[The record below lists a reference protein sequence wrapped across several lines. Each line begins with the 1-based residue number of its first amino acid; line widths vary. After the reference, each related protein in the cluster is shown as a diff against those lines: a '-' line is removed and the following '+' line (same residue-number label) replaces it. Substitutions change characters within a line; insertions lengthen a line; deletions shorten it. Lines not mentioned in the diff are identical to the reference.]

1 MADQPSNFTELVQ
14 EALGSLP
21 EGASAE
27 LVKQDFDEAI
37 SGNAVATL
45 DLRRLR
51 FRFVRDRGF
60 VTVDVGRVG
69 QNAESFPLEEL
80 AAKLEWLQLE
90 QLEQHYGSM
99 KSRRQSAALVLSH
112 LGRGARGLAGRI
124 GLGSIARG
132 LHSFGGR
139 DTATGPSAWL
149 NRSAAISPMVPGGA
163 PNVIAN
169 PFPDRA

>member
-45 DLRRLR
+45 DLRGLR

-60 VTVDVGRVG
+60 VTVDVGCAG

-99 KSRRQSAALVLSH
+99 ESPSETDGSRQPLYCRTWDVVQDFLQEESARDALREACTSSAAETPQLVLAH
-112 LGRGARGLAGRI
+112 G
-124 GLGSIARG
+124 
-132 LHSFGGR
+132 
-139 DTATGPSAWL
+139 
-149 NRSAAISPMVPGGA
+149 
-163 PNVIAN
+163 
-169 PFPDRA
+169 